1 MPRKYLLV
9 SILTFIA
16 TPKNYEQM
24 IYTPN
29 IFAHAGLIF
38 FLATARSHVERVNG
52 PCTTSTSCRRI

>member
-1 MPRKYLLV
+1 MPRKYLLL

-29 IFAHAGLIF
+29 IFANAGLIF
-38 FLATARSHVERVNG
+38 FLATAR
-52 PCTTSTSCRRI
+52 